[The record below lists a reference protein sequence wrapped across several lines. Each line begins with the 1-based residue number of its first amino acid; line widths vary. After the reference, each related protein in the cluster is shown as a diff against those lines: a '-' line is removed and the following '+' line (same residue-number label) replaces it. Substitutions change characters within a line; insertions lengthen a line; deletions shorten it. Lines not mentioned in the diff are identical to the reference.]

1 MRFLGRIFLIAA
13 FLLAQTSAMAHQ
25 LWHFGPLVAH
35 ASGADAGKQGAAPK
49 KDPLCAFHAALGTVL
64 GVLSGNLPAAFLA
77 DLPDTQV
84 DAAAVSAAI
93 VRPLPPT
100 SRGPPTLL

>member
-1 MRFLGRIFLIAA
+1 MRVLGRIFLIAA

-35 ASGADAGKQGAAPK
+35 ASGADVGQHGTAPK

-64 GVLSGNLPAAFLA
+64 GVLSGNAPASLLA
-77 DLPDTQV
+77 DLPDAQV
-84 DAAAVSAAI
+84 DAAAVSAAV

>member
-1 MRFLGRIFLIAA
+1 MRFLARIFLIAA

-25 LWHFGPLVAH
+25 LWHAGSLGAH
-35 ASGADAGKQGAAPK
+35 IASADSAKHGNAPK

-64 GVLSGNLPAAFLA
+64 GVLSGDTRASLLA
-77 DLPDTQV
+77 DLPDAQA
-84 DAAAVSAAI
+84 DAAGVSAAV